1 MQSTQRWN
9 SSSDDGNSDGG
20 GAASAER
27 GLNSTTR
34 LALISSK
41 WTSGSSCRTRTMDT
55 FGQGGGPK
63 KYAML
68 LCKFNCTIRARQGNC
83 EWGGRERHRGRGEGG
98 THSLMNY
105 VAANGPQMKSGHK
118 CECECECA
126 RISSE

>member
-1 MQSTQRWN
+1 
-9 SSSDDGNSDGG
+9 
-20 GAASAER
+20 
-27 GLNSTTR
+27 
-34 LALISSK
+34 
-41 WTSGSSCRTRTMDT
+41 MDT

-83 EWGGRERHRGRGEGG
+83 EWGQRTTQGEWGVQGVGG

-118 CECECECA
+118 CECECA
-126 RISSE
+126 WISSE

>member
-1 MQSTQRWN
+1 
-9 SSSDDGNSDGG
+9 
-20 GAASAER
+20 
-27 GLNSTTR
+27 
-34 LALISSK
+34 
-41 WTSGSSCRTRTMDT
+41 MDT

-83 EWGGRERHRGRGEGG
+83 EWGAENDTGREGREGARGERRGEKGG

-126 RISSE
+126 WISSE